1 MSELKFIAIFSLVP
15 VAFFST
21 EIATFLAV
29 LGLLVWLLFFVP
41 KPDKAGQKTPAKGNS
56 VTDKNHHE

>member
-41 KPDKAGQKTPAKGNS
+41 KPDKVGRKTPTKGNS
-56 VTDKNHHE
+56 ITDKNSEI